1 MEKTLTADFNFLNH
15 KGEAVGA
22 LGDKKISV
30 YGALPG
36 EKAEVIV
43 PGGKRKN
50 LKGRLNRIISS
61 APRRIP
67 PRENHYLSCSPW
79 QTADYDFQVELKKTL
94 ITDIFRKNSNENIK
108 LDEFFSSPT
117 RWGYRTKME
126 FSFIIENEKL
136 CLAFNERGRPNK
148 KLSLPGGCVLAGV
161 KLNKTALGLV
171 ESFNKLKLTG
181 GELKTLTLRE
191 SKKTGRIIAVLTVKD
206 MEFDCKKL
214 LDAIHA
220 PDGFVIAYSDPRS
233 PSSVITK
240 LLSVSGESFL
250 EEEILG
256 KKFTY
261 GYDGFFQNNIP
272 LFEIAVGKI
281 AENIPGGANIIE
293 LFSGVGVIGICLKDA
308 AGRVTGVELSESGYK
323 HASNNAKENNAS
335 NYTPVNAAAEKIDAG
350 LLSSFDCLI
359 LDPPRSGT
367 APRLIRKISQAPP
380 ETVIYLSCNPSTQA
394 RDYEMLKGAYGIEKL
409 YGFDFHP
416 QTPHI
421 ESLLILKKR

>member
-1 MEKTLTADFNFLNH
+1 MNH

-36 EKAEVIV
+36 ENAEVIV
-43 PGGKRKN
+43 PGGKRKS
-50 LKGRLNRIISS
+50 LRGRLGRIISNS
-61 APRRIP
+61 HRRIP

-79 QTADYDFQVELKKTL
+79 QTADYDFQIELKENL
-94 ITDIFRKNSNENIK
+94 ITDIFRKNSGENIK
-108 LDEFFSSPT
+108 PDEFFSSPSG
-117 RWGYRTKME
+117 WGYRTKME
-126 FSFIIENEKL
+126 FSFIIENKKL
-136 CLAFNERGRPNK
+136 RLAFNERGRPNQ
-148 KLSLPGGCVLAGV
+148 KLSLPEGCALASV

-171 ESFNKLKLTG
+171 ESFNGLKLTG

-206 MEFDCKKL
+206 IEFDCKKL
-214 LDAIHA
+214 LGETQDT
-220 PDGFVIAYSDPRS
+220 DGFIIAYSDPRS

-240 LLSVSGESFL
+240 LLSVSGHDFL

-272 LFEIAVGKI
+272 LFEKAVGKI
-281 AENIPGGANIIE
+281 AENIPEGANIIE

-308 AGRVTGVELSESGYK
+308 AGRVTGVELSKSGFK
-323 HASNNAKENNAS
+323 HASDNAAENNAS
-335 NYTPVNAAAEKIDAG
+335 NYTPVNAAAEKIDTV

-367 APRLIRKISQAPP
+367 APKLIRKISEAAP

-394 RDYEMLKGAYGIEKL
+394 KDYSRIKHIYRVSKL